1 VRTIY
6 LFDIDGTL
14 TAPLTPIG
22 EEFAS
27 VFLEWV
33 RRYKAEVYL
42 VTGSNITKTKKQLFG
57 AFRDIC
63 AGIFCCSGNDYRV
76 GNKVAY
82 RRKFKPSPELLEDLN
97 LYLSNSPY
105 PVKTGKHIERR
116 PGMVNY
122 SIVGRNAT
130 PLQRAQYA
138 AWDAKHFER
147 EDIVDYVKTSH
158 PELDAAIG
166 GAVSVDIYPQGR
178 DKSQVVDYL
187 RGSCEEEMKF
197 VFVGDKIIPG
207 GNDYPLAMK
216 LEEDENSH
224 WRQVNS
230 PAETQAL
237 IQHSALFIGEG
248 GI

>member
-1 VRTIY
+1 MRTIY

-14 TAPLTPIG
+14 TKPLAPID

-33 RRYKAEVYL
+33 NHYKAEVYL

-57 AFRDIC
+57 AFRDAC

-76 GNKVAY
+76 SKKVIY
-82 RRKFKPSPELLEDLN
+82 RRKFKPSAALIEDLN
-97 LYLSNSPY
+97 LYLENSLY

-130 PLQRAQYA
+130 QEQRAEYA
-138 AWDAKHFER
+138 TWDARHFER
-147 EDIVDYVKTSH
+147 EDIVDYIKTSH
-158 PELDAAIG
+158 PELDVAIG
-166 GAVSVDIYPQGR
+166 GAVSVDIYPQGH

-187 RGSCEEEMKF
+187 RAREEEEIRF
-197 VFVGDKIIPG
+197 VFVGDKNIPG

-216 LEEDENSH
+216 LEEDANSH

-230 PAETQAL
+230 PTETEAL
-237 IQHSALFIGEG
+237 IRYSALFIGEG

>member
-1 VRTIY
+1 MRTIY

-14 TAPLTPIG
+14 TAPLAPVD

-33 RRYKAEVYL
+33 RHYKTEVYL

-57 AFRDIC
+57 AFRDVC

-76 GNKVAY
+76 GKKVIY
-82 RRKFKPSPELLEDLN
+82 RRKFKPSAALLEDLN
-97 LYLSNSPY
+97 LYLENSLY

-116 PGMVNY
+116 PGMVSY
-122 SIVGRNAT
+122 SVVGRAAT
-130 PLQRAQYA
+130 QAQRAEYA
-138 AWDAKHFER
+138 AWDARRFER
-147 EDIVDYVKTSH
+147 EDIVDYIKTSH
-158 PELDAAIG
+158 PELDASIG
-166 GAVSVDIYPQGR
+166 GAVSVDIYPLGH

-187 RGSCEEEMKF
+187 RGNYEEKIRF
-197 VFVGDKIIPG
+197 VFVGDKNIPG

-224 WRQVNS
+224 WCQVNS

-237 IQHSALFIGEG
+237 IQHSVLFIGEG